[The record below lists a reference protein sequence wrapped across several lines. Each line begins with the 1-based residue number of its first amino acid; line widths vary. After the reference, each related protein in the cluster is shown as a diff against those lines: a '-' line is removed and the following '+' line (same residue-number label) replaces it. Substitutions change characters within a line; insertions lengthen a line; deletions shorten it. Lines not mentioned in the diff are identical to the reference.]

1 MHQSSDIT
9 LLLSETLTPAKQCP
23 LLRYLSLG
31 SLKPLLQVSKR
42 LVIPA
47 SAFSKPKGAGASKRC
62 FISGTLMFSFCLF
75 SALVYSYNSSY
86 QVSKNNRYGFCLL
99 GEPWLT
105 VKFRGAHFCKS
116 RPWSLMAR
124 IWISAPALSSCIKLI
139 EKLVHFSVSLYSYLL
154 TWGNGSTYVIR
165 WLWELNESISAKY

>member
-1 MHQSSDIT
+1 MIFLSQSSHFLPVAAFGSSLQFYSTLEEPLLWIPPDYQYQLADSYSLDIHAPIT
-9 LLLSETLTPAKQCP
+9 FLLSETLTPAKQRP

-99 GEPWLT
+99 GEP
-105 VKFRGAHFCKS
+105 
-116 RPWSLMAR
+116 
-124 IWISAPALSSCIKLI
+124 
-139 EKLVHFSVSLYSYLL
+139 
-154 TWGNGSTYVIR
+154 
-165 WLWELNESISAKY
+165 